1 MSMSNDTRQLELA
14 SQFAELLELLM
25 NPGKLEGIL
34 SNIRAVSADY
44 KEKLGLITTKQEADM
59 YRAQAERILEEARNY
74 LTSEKQRQ
82 DAEAAQALASLTA
95 KEKDVERTLQTLSKR
110 EAEANSNFGQ
120 AELAKQE
127 ADRLL
132 ASAYEQSKKL
142 GYKEAELAALETRLN
157 EKQAKLNQILG

>member
-14 SQFAELLELLM
+14 AQFAELLELLM
-25 NPGKLEGIL
+25 NPKKLEGIL
-34 SNIRAVSADY
+34 SNIKAVSADY

-59 YRAQAERILEEARNY
+59 YKTQAERILEEARNY

-82 DAEAAQALASLTA
+82 DADAAQALANLTA
-95 KEKDVERTLQTLSKR
+95 KEKDVERTLHTLTKR
-110 EAEANSNFGQ
+110 AAEADSNFQ
-120 AELAKQE
+120 KAELAKQE

-132 ASAYEQSKKL
+132 AAAQEQSKKL
-142 GYKEAELAALETRLN
+142 GYKEVELAALETRLN